1 MRVLVVCAAG
11 YISGKEK
18 VTLDLLKGLK
28 ESGHDVFCIVSNWG
42 NGSFAQQ
49 LEQEGIPY
57 RRMRLGFMSK
67 TLDRAAVRMTLL
79 QGWYWPGLLLKYRAL
94 VKKFSPEIVIHT
106 NFHHTFL
113 LYPALRTRGQ
123 VHMYHSHESII
134 NSGFYSRLFRR
145 FEKKIRVFIGV
156 SHFVTRRLA
165 ALGLSHTRTIYNG
178 VAPIDPP
185 QKEGAN
191 TIFTI
196 GIVGQVGAWK
206 GHEDVVA
213 ALEMLAQEP
222 LLPPFRLFIYGN
234 GPADFI
240 AALKR
245 QIADKNLE
253 DSVVWKGYASE
264 LTTLYRDL
272 DVVCVPSRSEE
283 PFGLSAVEPGL
294 FSLPVIVTN
303 RGGLPEI
310 VRHEQNGFVV
320 DAGAPDQLAR
330 YLQLLMQHPALARQ
344 MGERHRQ
351 IVLQE
356 FTYRKFIT
364 DWNTLLAEYSTYA
377 ATTS

>member
-28 ESGHDVFCIVSNWG
+28 ETGHEVFCIVSNWG
-42 NGSFAQQ
+42 NGAFAGR

-57 RRMRLGFMSK
+57 QKMRLGFLSK
-67 TLDRAAVRMTLL
+67 TLDRAAVKMTVL

-94 VKKFSPEIVIHT
+94 TRRFRPQVVIHT

-113 LYPALRTRGQ
+113 LLPALQTRGQ
-123 VHMYHSHESII
+123 VHMYHSHESVI
-134 NSGFYSRLFRR
+134 NSGFYSRLFKR
-145 FEKKIRVFIGV
+145 FEKKVRVFIGV

-178 VAPIDPP
+178 VTPIDPL
-185 QKEGAN
+185 KRETAN

-206 GHEDVVA
+206 GHEDLVA
-213 ALEMLAQEP
+213 ALEILAREP

-240 AALKR
+240 AGLK
-245 QIADKNLE
+245 QLIADKNLE
-253 DSVVWKGYASE
+253 DRVVWKGYENE
-264 LTTLYRDL
+264 LANIYRGL

-310 VRHEQNGFVV
+310 VRHEQNGFIA

-330 YLQLLMQHPALARQ
+330 YLQLLLQDPARAQQ

-356 FTYRKFIT
+356 FTYRKFVT
-364 DWNTLLAEYSTYA
+364 DWNTLLAEYSPQP
-377 ATTS
+377 ATAS